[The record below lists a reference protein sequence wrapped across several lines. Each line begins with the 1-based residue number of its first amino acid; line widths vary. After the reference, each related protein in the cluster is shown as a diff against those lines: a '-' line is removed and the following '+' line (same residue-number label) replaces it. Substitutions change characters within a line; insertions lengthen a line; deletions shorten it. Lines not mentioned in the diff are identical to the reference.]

1 MTRPYEASRCTG
13 CCSTPAAWPPR
24 APTMLH
30 AAGTSW
36 PRPGGV
42 AGRLGRDAN
51 HLWTAVG
58 PTNVAMHR
66 AQQTELRARQ
76 PGRAASRRV
85 MPERSTLTQVTAN
98 SLPTSATPRM
108 AAGALFVDEAGRPLL
123 VKPTYK
129 DGWDLPGGYVEPGES
144 PLAACRREVA
154 EELGIFPTIGALLI
168 VDWAPNEREG
178 DKLLFVFDGGT
189 LNDAL
194 LQSIRL
200 PHE

>member
-1 MTRPYEASRCTG
+1 
-13 CCSTPAAWPPR
+13 
-24 APTMLH
+24 
-30 AAGTSW
+30 
-36 PRPGGV
+36 
-42 AGRLGRDAN
+42 
-51 HLWTAVG
+51 
-58 PTNVAMHR
+58 
-66 AQQTELRARQ
+66 
-76 PGRAASRRV
+76 

-189 LNDAL
+189 LDGEL

-200 PHE
+200 PHEELERWEYVNPTLLDTYLPPRLVLRVSAALNAKERGATTYAEHGHAVGTADAFPQPVPRRA